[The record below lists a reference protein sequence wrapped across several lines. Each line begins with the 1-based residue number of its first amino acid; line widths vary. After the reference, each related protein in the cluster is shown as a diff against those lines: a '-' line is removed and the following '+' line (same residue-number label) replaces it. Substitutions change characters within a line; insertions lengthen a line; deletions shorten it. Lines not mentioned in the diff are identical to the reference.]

1 MWKRRR
7 QSELLL
13 RWIEHP
19 PPPPSTHTGSFEISC
34 RLPQAEWLP
43 SAAAAAA
50 QGPGWARGALRVCS
64 TGARPASGQESGRQS
79 RPALAAASPAAA
91 SGSRAAGR
99 WRHLRPRDPIGA
111 VPARRPGPEP
121 REPSAG
127 KALGPSSPRVRPERQ
142 ARPRQLRS
150 PPGALLGARRSPK
163 KPCTI
168 PSGWLSQSSPQGMA
182 LRAGASAA
190 RAGGASPWAERARSE
205 PGCSPG
211 GSSAPSSHARGASRA
226 AGLQARR
233 PRGRAPPG
241 CGPAAGAA
249 RWVPASTSHNGGK
262 PRPPTALPAT
272 WVELERE
279 GRRARAAQSRRG
291 GRGRGAAAIL
301 EAGRD
306 PAAAR
311 PPSWRWAEA
320 RDWALSRCASVV
332 EVTVGARAW
341 EDSVRLPHWL
351 KVCVLAQG
359 PRGTG
364 SPRPWSQL

>member
-1 MWKRRR
+1 MASLRRR
-7 QSELLL
+7 
-13 RWIEHP
+13 RRRRAGPWVGK
-19 PPPPSTHTGSFEISC
+19 GSS
-34 RLPQAEWLP
+34 
-43 SAAAAAA
+43 
-50 QGPGWARGALRVCS
+50 PGLQHRGEAGQRP
-64 TGARPASGQESGRQS
+64 GARPSITAGAGSCVPGGREREPGSGQV
-79 RPALAAASPAAA
+79 AAPAAA
-91 SGSRAAGR
+91 
-99 WRHLRPRDPIGA
+99 RPNRA

-127 KALGPSSPRVRPERQ
+127 KALGPPSPRVRPERQ

-241 CGPAAGAA
+241 CWPAAGAA

-320 RDWALSRCASVV
+320 RDWALSVRVRRRSHRGSACMGRLRQAAS
-332 EVTVGARAW
+332 
-341 EDSVRLPHWL
+341 
-351 KVCVLAQG
+351 LAQSLRPC
-359 PRGTG
+359 PRTQRHRLTQALESALNKIKG
-364 SPRPWSQL
+364 